1 MMNVVLFFV
10 VFKNT
15 YDLYIFI
22 LLNDNFFIYESK
34 FYSFFKFFYDTGYV
48 VFIFVIFCIIFLGLM
63 VDYVF

>member
-34 FYSFFKFFYDTGYV
+34 FYSFFKFFYDIGYV